1 MQKEIMREYDKQGQW
16 ENYEAALSTE
26 WTQSVEE
33 GKDIE
38 IYKNLFDAVDK
49 MPFSDYKHEIAD
61 VLFRLIYNAPQRADF
76 PFEEPDGIEE
86 IRALRNGYKAA
97 LTMPEENAVRDKMRG
112 GWKGRACGC
121 YLGRTVEGLRSDR
134 IEKLL
139 KAIGDYPMTDY
150 IDKEKITKE
159 IEETVLPEINWPAKI
174 FMSKDNDVSPV
185 DDDTTYTVTGYV
197 VVNDFGKNFT
207 SANVASVFDD
217 RERKNMFCTAERV
230 AYRNFMNGYKPPY
243 SAVYK
248 NPYREWIGAQ
258 IRADFYGYVNP
269 CDPETA
275 ADMAWRDARV
285 THVKNGIYGEMWVA
299 AMIAAAFG
307 TDDIEEIIL
316 TGLGQIPKTSRFYKG
331 VYGIVEGYRSGLEA
345 EELFDRIHSEW
356 DEYTDHGWTHTIP
369 NAEIVAICL
378 LYGKKDYANS
388 VCMAV
393 QHGYD
398 TDCNGATVGSILGV
412 LLGFDA
418 LPERIA
424 GRLGDTYLSA
434 VHGLEKLSIKEMAE
448 KTYEIYKTNK

>member
-1 MQKEIMREYDKQGQW
+1 MQKEIIREYDKQGKW
-16 ENYEAALSTE
+16 ENYEEALSTE
-26 WTQSVEE
+26 WIQSVEE

-38 IYKNLFDAVDK
+38 IYKDLFDAVDK
-49 MPFSDYKHEIAD
+49 MPFNDYKHEMAD
-61 VLFRLIYNAPQRADF
+61 VLFRIIYNAPQRADF

-86 IRALRNGYKAA
+86 IRALRDGYTANF
-97 LTMPEENAVRDKMRG
+97 TMPEENKLKDKMRG

-150 IDKEKITKE
+150 IDREKITKE
-159 IEETVLPEINWPAKI
+159 TEETVLPEINWPAGI

-207 SANVASVFDD
+207 SANVAAVFDD

-258 IRADFYGYVNP
+258 IRADFYGYINP

-307 TDDIEEIIL
+307 TDNIEEIIL
-316 TGLGQIPKTSRFYKG
+316 TGLGQIPKTSRLYKG
-331 VYGIVEGYRSGLEA
+331 VYGIVEGWRNGLGT
-345 EELFDRIHSEW
+345 EELFDMVHSEW
-356 DEYTDHGWTHTIP
+356 DEYTQHGWTHTIP

-378 LYGKKDYANS
+378 LCGEKDYANS
-388 VCMAV
+388 ACMAV

-398 TDCNGATVGSILGV
+398 TDCNGATVGSVLGV

>member
-1 MQKEIMREYDKQGQW
+1 
-16 ENYEAALSTE
+16 
-26 WTQSVEE
+26 
-33 GKDIE
+33 
-38 IYKNLFDAVDK
+38 
-49 MPFSDYKHEIAD
+49 
-61 VLFRLIYNAPQRADF
+61 
-76 PFEEPDGIEE
+76 
-86 IRALRNGYKAA
+86 
-97 LTMPEENAVRDKMRG
+97 MRG

-150 IDKEKITKE
+150 IDREKITKE
-159 IEETVLPEINWPAKI
+159 TEETVLPEINWPAGI

-207 SANVASVFDD
+207 SANVAAVFDD

-258 IRADFYGYVNP
+258 IRADFYGYINP

-307 TDDIEEIIL
+307 TDNIEEIIL
-316 TGLGQIPKTSRFYKG
+316 TGLGQIPKTSRLYKG
-331 VYGIVEGYRSGLEA
+331 VYGIVEGYRSGLGA
-345 EELFDRIHSEW
+345 EELFDMVHSEW
-356 DEYTDHGWTHTIP
+356 DEYTEHGWTHTIP

-378 LYGKKDYANS
+378 LYGEKDYANS

-398 TDCNGATVGSILGV
+398 TDCNGATVGSVLGV
-412 LLGFDA
+412 VLGFDA

-448 KTYEIYKTNK
+448 KTYEIYKTNE